1 MPGIDRTG
9 AQALMPD
16 NVTREIISGV
26 RKESVSMKLMR
37 RLPNMTSKTTRQPVL
52 SMLPSA
58 DFVNGDAGMKV
69 VTEAQW
75 DKKLL
80 VVGEIAAIVPIPQS
94 VLDDSD
100 YDIWGEVRPL
110 IVESFGRVFDK
121 QVFEG
126 GNPKAPV
133 EWPSGVIPAAVAA
146 GNVVTVGTGI
156 DIAGDV
162 SATMAL
168 LEEDEYDVNG
178 IAAQKRL
185 RSMLRDL
192 RNANNDP
199 IFTPM
204 QGEVPAGIYGSR
216 TEFVGK
222 GVWTPANA
230 LGVMGDWNLAVY
242 SIRQDIT
249 YQVFDTGVISD
260 DTGKIVY
267 NLLQQ
272 DMVALRAVMRLAWQ
286 VANPIDI
293 DRPYGTG
300 FPFAILK
307 PGVVTPPGPGGG
319 GEEGGTEE

>member
-1 MPGIDRTG
+1 MIDRSG
-9 AQALMPD
+9 AAALIPEP
-16 NVTREIISGV
+16 VTQEIISGV
-26 RKESVSMKLMR
+26 RKKSVAMQLLR
-37 RLPNMTSKTTRQPVL
+37 QLPNMTSGTQRQPVL

-58 DFVNGDAGMKV
+58 DFVNGDAGMKI
-69 VTEAQW
+69 ASNAAW
-75 DKKLL
+75 DKKQL
-80 VVGEIAAIVPIPQS
+80 VAGEIAVIVPIPQA
-94 VLDDSD
+94 VIDDAG

-110 IVESFGRVFDK
+110 IVEAFGRVFDK

-133 EWPSGVIPAAVAA
+133 EWPIGIIPTATAA
-146 GNVVTVGTGI
+146 GNIVTVGTGI
-156 DIAGDV
+156 DIAADT
-162 SATMAL
+162 SAAMAL
-168 LEEDEYDVNG
+168 LEENEYEVTG

-192 RNANNDP
+192 RNTNGDP

-204 QGEVPAGIYGSR
+204 QGDVPAGIYGAQ

-230 LGVMGDWNLAVY
+230 LAVLGDWNLAVY
-242 SIRQDIT
+242 SIRQDVS
-249 YQVFDTGVISD
+249 YQIFDTGVISD
-260 DTGKIVY
+260 DDGKIVY

-272 DMVALRAVMRLAWQ
+272 DMVALRAVMRPAWQ

-300 FPFAILK
+300 YPFAVLK
-307 PGVVTPPGPGGG
+307 S
-319 GEEGGTEE
+319 